1 MTDKKSIMKQRLGY
15 FCGMFGCNAAYSMV
29 NTFLLMFYTD
39 AMKLDA
45 AGLSLMFLVTK
56 LFDGFTD
63 YLVGSLIDRTDTKLG
78 RNKPW
83 MLYGIPVFLI
93 GFLLV
98 FAAPAFAAS
107 WRLAYAYITYIIF
120 CFGFTMVYVPMNSI
134 VPFMTPDPDERT
146 SILTYGNLGGSF
158 GVILAIVAVP
168 AMIQRNGG
176 TSTVLGYSRTALPLI
191 LISAAVYFL
200 SVLLTKESN
209 LPSQVKKESPWKNL
223 RLIAGNRP
231 FLCLLGYMLFNALQ
245 LACMTSV
252 LTYYTKYILFDESQ
266 VTVLNLVFGA
276 GSLIGLAFATPLG
289 KRFSKRPL
297 LSGLLGIQMLCW
309 VGCWFAFDNI
319 VLIYLSIS
327 IMSLAAGV
335 INPNVYAVLSESVD
349 YGEYKTGVNLAGTQT
364 AVFGLFNKIGS
375 ALASSVIALILALGR
390 YDNSAAVQAPPAVFA
405 IRFAL
410 SGVCFLCAAG
420 SMVSMMF
427 YPITR
432 AKMQEIVK
440 TLQERRKEVK
450 A

>member
-1 MTDKKSIMKQRLGY
+1 MTEKNKMRQRLGY

-29 NTFLLMFYTD
+29 NTYLLMFYTD
-39 AMKLDA
+39 VVKLDA
-45 AGLSLMFLVTK
+45 ADLSLMFLITK
-56 LFDGFTD
+56 LFDGVTD
-63 YLVGSLIDRTDTKLG
+63 YLVGSLIDRTNTRLG

-83 MLYGIPVFLI
+83 MLYGIPVFVF

-98 FAAPAFAAS
+98 FAAPAFAAT
-107 WRLAYAYITYIIF
+107 WRMAYAYISYIIF

-134 VPFMTPDPDERT
+134 VPFMSPDPDERT
-146 SILTYGNLGGSF
+146 NILSIGTLGGTF
-158 GVILAIVAVP
+158 GVLLAIIGVP
-168 AMIQRNGG
+168 AMIQYNGG
-176 TSTVLGYSRTALPLI
+176 TSSMAGYSKTAAPLI
-191 LISAAVYFL
+191 AISAVVYFF
-200 SVLLTKESN
+200 SVVLTKETN
-209 LPSQVKKESPWKNL
+209 LPPMNKKESPLKNL

-231 FLCLLGYMLFNALQ
+231 FLCLLGYMLFNALE

-252 LTYYTKYILFDESQ
+252 LTYYAKYILFDESQ

-276 GSLIGLAFATPLG
+276 GSLIGLAFAAPLG
-289 KRFSKRPL
+289 KRFSKKTL
-297 LSGLLGIQMLCW
+297 LGTLLGIVMLSW
-309 VGCWFAFDNI
+309 VGCWFAFDRI
-319 VLIYLSIS
+319 ALIYLSVG

-375 ALASSVIALILALGR
+375 ALASSVIALILALGH
-390 YDNSAAVQAPPAVFA
+390 YDNAASIQEPSAVLA

-420 SMVSMMF
+420 SFASMLF

-432 AKMQEIVK
+432 EKMQEIAR
-440 TLQERRKEVK
+440 TLQERRRESQ

>member
-1 MTDKKSIMKQRLGY
+1 MQSVSAEIENGGQKMTDKRLKIKQRTGY
-15 FCGMFGCNAAYSMV
+15 FCGMFGCNVAYSMV

-45 AGLSLMFLVTK
+45 AALSLMFLVTK
-56 LFDGFTD
+56 LIDGVTD
-63 YLVGSLIDRTDTKLG
+63 YLVGCWIDRTDTKLG

-83 MLYGIPVFLI
+83 MLYGIPVFAI

-98 FAAPAFAAS
+98 FAAPDFAAN
-107 WRLAYAYITYIIF
+107 WRLIYAYISYSIF

-146 SILTYGNLGGSF
+146 TILTIGNVGGTI
-158 GVILAIVAVP
+158 GVLLAIVGVP
-168 AMIQRNGG
+168 AMIQMNGG
-176 TSTVLGYSRTALPLI
+176 TSSISGYTKTALPLI
-191 LISAAVYFL
+191 AIAAVVYFF
-200 SVLLTKESN
+200 SVVLTKEDN
-209 LPSQVKKESPWKNL
+209 LPPMTKKVSAWKNL
-223 RLIAGNRP
+223 RLIATNRP

-252 LTYYTKYILFDESQ
+252 LTYYAKYILFDESQ
-266 VTVLNLVFGA
+266 VTILNLVFAA
-276 GSLIGLAFATPLG
+276 GNFIGLAFASPLG

-297 LSGLLGIQMLCW
+297 LSVLLGIQMLCW
-309 VGCWFAFDNI
+309 VGCWFAYTQI
-319 VLIYLSIS
+319 ILIYICIS

-335 INPNVYAVLSESVD
+335 INPNVFAVLSESVD

-375 ALASSVIALILALGR
+375 AMASSVIALILSLGH
-390 YDNSAAVQAPPAVFA
+390 YDNTAAVQSDSTVFA

-410 SGVCFLCAAG
+410 AGVCFLCSAASFA
-420 SMVSMMF
+420 SMLF

-432 AKMQEIVK
+432 EKMN
-440 TLQERRKEVK
+440 
-450 A
+450 

>member
-1 MTDKKSIMKQRLGY
+1 MTDRKLRIKQRSGY

-45 AGLSLMFLVTK
+45 AQLSLMFLITK
-56 LFDGFTD
+56 LVDGVTD
-63 YLVGSLIDRTDTKLG
+63 YLVGCLIDRTDTKLG

-83 MLYGIPVFLI
+83 MLYGIPVFVI

-98 FAAPAFAAS
+98 FAAPDFAAS
-107 WRLAYAYITYIIF
+107 WRLAYAYLSYSIF

-134 VPFMTPDPDERT
+134 VPFMTSDPDERT
-146 SILTYGNLGGSF
+146 TILTYGNVGGSV
-158 GVILAIVAVP
+158 GVLLAIVGVP
-168 AMIQRNGG
+168 AMIQINGG
-176 TSTVLGYSRTALPLI
+176 TSSISGYTRTALPLI
-191 LISAAVYFL
+191 TISAAIYFF
-200 SVLLTKESN
+200 SVVLTKEEN
-209 LPSQVKKESPWKNL
+209 LPPMAKKESPWKNL
-223 RLIAGNRP
+223 RLIIENRP

-252 LTYYTKYILFDESQ
+252 LTYYAKYILFDEAQ
-266 VTVLNLVFGA
+266 VTTLNLVFAVGNF
-276 GSLIGLAFATPLG
+276 IGLAFASPFG

-297 LSGLLGIQMLCW
+297 LSVLLVIQMLCW
-309 VGCWFAFDNI
+309 VGCWFAFDRI
-319 VLIYLSIS
+319 IMIYICIS

-335 INPNVYAVLSESVD
+335 TTPNVYAVLSESVD

-364 AVFGLFNKIGS
+364 AIFGLFNKIGS
-375 ALASSVIALILALGR
+375 AMASSLIALVLSLGH
-390 YDNSAAVQAPPAVFA
+390 YDNTAAIQADSARFA

-410 SGVCFLCAAG
+410 SGVCFICAAACFA
-420 SMVSMMF
+420 SMLF

-432 AKMQEIVK
+432 EKMKEIAK
-440 TLQERRKEVK
+440 TLQERRQ